1 MHSKRMKRQYLSL
14 FLCRYRQRIR
24 QLILLSILFLMLPLQ
39 SWPFGQTEIDT
50 PCGNSLSE
58 QDNTYSPSR
67 LLELLQQAEK
77 TGSPEAECYD
87 SLYRSLFFPSDS
99 LQYEYHKARLRMVLY
114 SGKTEVIEGVLDEYK
129 SLADKTNSVQIKGG
143 YWLSRGN
150 AYFANGEKSLAESA
164 YRKAI
169 GFFDQTED
177 QRRLYLVYSNL
188 SMVYLYGKKY
198 EAAYQYLL
206 LSQQLAGK
214 TETLISEQEK
224 AVVLNN
230 IGLTYLR
237 RDMYQVADSIFTEV
251 REKASAIEDGAY
263 PMVLSLINQIE
274 VAGLQEDW
282 ERGEALLEELE
293 LYMEEFNYLLPAY
306 TEAAFR
312 IYLGKQQYA
321 RAEYVL
327 DSLRR
332 YELNKRTSL
341 SDDFYF
347 MKIEYHLALNQPD
360 QALAAI
366 DLAEGLAREDAQSRV
381 ALSESRVKAL
391 LLKGDAGLASIE
403 MRELGRRHNAFEHL
417 SKQLRVEE
425 MAAIYELETFK
436 NQRDQAE
443 RVAQAAELRA
453 TLLERNRLY
462 LGAALLFAIAALI
475 TLGML
480 LRINQKR
487 VAEARAK
494 AQAARKHSEQ
504 LDKQL
509 KVQRQNALQSCI
521 GAAQLKNN
529 AMDAIERYESNP
541 SLLKRKLSVLIHD
554 YTEKTDFVEPFLL
567 SYPGFFKSLSEKAPD
582 LTITQLRYAI
592 LIALGASTMEI
603 ASTQGVSEKAVNMAR
618 YRLKNKLEL
627 DNELGLEPY
636 LRHLLLE

>member
-1 MHSKRMKRQYLSL
+1 M
-14 FLCRYRQRIR
+14 
-24 QLILLSILFLMLPLQ
+24 
-39 SWPFGQTEIDT
+39 
-50 PCGNSLSE
+50 
-58 QDNTYSPSR
+58 
-67 LLELLQQAEK
+67 
-77 TGSPEAECYD
+77 
-87 SLYRSLFFPSDS
+87 
-99 LQYEYHKARLRMVLY
+99 
-114 SGKTEVIEGVLDEYK
+114 
-129 SLADKTNSVQIKGG
+129 
-143 YWLSRGN
+143 
-150 AYFANGEKSLAESA
+150 
-164 YRKAI
+164 
-169 GFFDQTED
+169 
-177 QRRLYLVYSNL
+177 
-188 SMVYLYGKKY
+188 
-198 EAAYQYLL
+198 
-206 LSQQLAGK
+206 
-214 TETLISEQEK
+214 
-224 AVVLNN
+224 LNN

-282 ERGEALLEELE
+282 ERGEALLEELD

-341 SDDFYF
+341 SYDFYF

-403 MRELGRRHNAFEHL
+403 MRELGRRHNAFQHL

-480 LRINQKR
+480 LRSNQKR

-509 KVQRQNALQSCI
+509 KVQRQNALQSGI
-521 GAAQLKNN
+521 GAAQLKNREDRFCR
-529 AMDAIERYESNP
+529 AFSFILPR
-541 SLLKRKLSVLIHD
+541 LFQVIVRKS
-554 YTEKTDFVEPFLL
+554 
-567 SYPGFFKSLSEKAPD
+567 SGFDKNTA
-582 LTITQLRYAI
+582 TLRYSYRP
-592 LIALGASTMEI
+592 GGFDYGDCVYS
-603 ASTQGVSEKAVNMAR
+603 GSERKSSEYGSV
-618 YRLKNKLEL
+618 
-627 DNELGLEPY
+627 PS
-636 LRHLLLE
+636 